1 MAEDRVRVVVCLKG
15 VDLVN
20 PILVSKPLVVS
31 CTLSL
36 DDEHRA
42 SSTKIYAN
50 NAATWERQTLTS
62 MARSTWTSCA

>member
-1 MAEDRVRVVVCLKG
+1 MVCLKS
-15 VDLVN
+15 VRDLVN

-50 NAATWERQTLTS
+50 NAATWDEAGPDLRRG
-62 MARSTWTSCA
+62 AI